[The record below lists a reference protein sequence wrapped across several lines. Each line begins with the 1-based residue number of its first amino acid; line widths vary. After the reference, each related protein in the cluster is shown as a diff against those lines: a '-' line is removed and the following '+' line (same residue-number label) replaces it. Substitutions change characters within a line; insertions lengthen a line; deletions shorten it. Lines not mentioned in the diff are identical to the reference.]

1 MKSLLLRSHRLQNS
15 LELDVF
21 SPKHISYEVVPFRYF
36 QILFHFT
43 KAFLSLVNETAIII
57 KRKCKTVSI
66 ISGF

>member
-21 SPKHISYEVVPFRYF
+21 SLKHSSYKGVRFRYF